1 MLIDPWKRLDQSR
14 LGIRQLEIRLR
25 KELMLLCEDDM
36 PPVEHPTELQWPVHH
51 RVEVE
56 VCVSLKGLSPVP
68 ERSAEGNRR

>member
-36 PPVEHPTELQWPVHH
+36 PPVELQLN
-51 RVEVE
+51 
-56 VCVSLKGLSPVP
+56 CNGQFTIGL
-68 ERSAEGNRR
+68 RWRFA